1 MEVVMHQYKGKLI
14 IHTGS
19 MFSGKTSSLKK
30 DLNRFKIAGYKVIA
44 YKPTVDTRGGEMI
57 TIHGEGG
64 MEAIGVSGIEELSK
78 DVFSKKPEVIGI
90 DEIQFLGGEI
100 EEIKNQLSNILK
112 SGITIVV
119 AGLDM
124 DYNGIA
130 FEVVKELLPISDYLN
145 KHHAVCTMCGTDAW
159 VSHRK
164 VNSGDRVLIGAA
176 DEYEPLCRTCYNG
189 VVEEEKREVNRNQIK
204 LELAE

>member
-1 MEVVMHQYKGKLI
+1 MHQYKGKLI
-14 IHTGS
+14 VHTGS

-30 DLNRFKIAGYKVIA
+30 DLNRFKIAGYKVRA
-44 YKPTVDTRGGEMI
+44 YKPTVDTRGGDMI

-64 MEAIGVSGIEELSK
+64 MNGIGVSSIEELIQ
-78 DVFSKKPEVIGI
+78 DVIENKPEVIGI
-90 DEIQFLGGEI
+90 DEVQFMPGNVETI
-100 EEIKNQLSNILK
+100 KEEILELLK
-112 SGITIVV
+112 SGITVVV

-124 DYNGIA
+124 DYNGVA
-130 FEVVKELLPISDYLN
+130 FEVIKELLPISDYLN

-164 VNSGDRVLIGAA
+164 VNSGDRVLIGAS
-176 DEYEPLCRTCYNG
+176 DEYEPLCRTCYNA
-189 VVEEEKREVNRNQIK
+189 VVEEEKREVNKNQIK

>member
-1 MEVVMHQYKGKLI
+1 MHQYKGKLI

-30 DLNRFKIAGYKVIA
+30 DLNRFMIAGYKVRA
-44 YKPTVDTRGGEMI
+44 YKPTLDTRDGKMI
-57 TIHGEGG
+57 TIHGEDG
-64 MEAIGVSGIEELSK
+64 MEAIGVSGIEELVE
-78 DVFSKKPEVIGI
+78 DVHKNKPEVIGI
-90 DEIQFLGGEI
+90 DEIQFLAGDA
-100 EEIKNQLSNILK
+100 EEVREELLEILK
-112 SGITIVV
+112 NGITIVA

-124 DYNGIA
+124 DYNSEA
-130 FEVVKELLPISDYLN
+130 FEIVKELLPISDYLN

-176 DEYEPLCRTCYNG
+176 EEYEPLCRTCYNV
-189 VVEEEKREVNRNQIK
+189 VVEEEKREVNKNQIK
-204 LELAE
+204 LEIAE